1 MSLKRSLLAML
12 LMLGLMAGSIAT
24 AVAGGA
30 PAVSPVAAAQQ
41 ADDDDDATPEGDD
54 EEATTR
60 PDDEDEADDDADAS
74 TGDDA
79 DVVDNVTVEVLD
91 ERGNP
96 SLAITV
102 DETIAEWEDF
112 SEYST
117 PDRGFH
123 YVALVVTIEN
133 IGEDTVEVTDFDFF
147 IRDEQGFI
155 YGTSFASIDEESE
168 SAAIGE
174 FESTEVAAGDSY
186 TGIMVFGVPNEA
198 EIVDAFYAPSGRLIT
213 IATLGG
219 EVLNGED

>member
-30 PAVSPVAAAQQ
+30 PAVTPVAAAQQ
-41 ADDDDDATPEGDD
+41 ADDDDDATPERDV
-54 EEATTR
+54 EEATAR
-60 PDDEDEADDDADAS
+60 PDDEDEADDDADAA
-74 TGDDA
+74 TGDAA
-79 DVVDNVTVEVLD
+79 DVVDNVTVEVVD

-96 SLAITV
+96 SVAITV
-102 DETIAEWEDF
+102 NETNDEWEDY
-112 SEYST
+112 SEFST
-117 PDRGFH
+117 PDRGFRF
-123 YVALVVTIEN
+123 VALVVTVENVSDDLIE
-133 IGEDTVEVTDFDFF
+133 VSDFDFF

-168 SAAIGE
+168 SAEIGE
-174 FESTEVAAGDSY
+174 FERTELAAGDSY
-186 TGIMVFGVPNEA
+186 TGIMIFGVPNEA

-219 EVLNGED
+219 EVLAED

>member
-30 PAVSPVAAAQQ
+30 PAVTPVAAAQQ

-54 EEATTR
+54 EEATAR
-60 PDDEDEADDDADAS
+60 PDDEDEADDDADAA
-74 TGDDA
+74 TGDAA
-79 DVVDNVTVEVLD
+79 DVVDNVTVEVVD

-96 SLAITV
+96 SVAITV
-102 DETIAEWEDF
+102 NETNDEWEDY
-112 SEYST
+112 SEFST
-117 PDRGFH
+117 PDRGFRF
-123 YVALVVTIEN
+123 VALVVTVENVSDDLIE
-133 IGEDTVEVTDFDFF
+133 VSDFDFF

-155 YGTSFASIDEESE
+155 YSTSFASIDEESE
-168 SAAIGE
+168 SAEIGE
-174 FESTEVAAGDSY
+174 FERTELAAGDSY
-186 TGIMVFGVPNEA
+186 TGIMIFGVPNEA

-219 EVLNGED
+219 EVLAED